1 MQEIISQEVIE
12 TFLNGSDPERFIV
25 GIEYDYRKNKIY
37 KIIQHPERGKIVLE
51 DTFTPFLWAG
61 DLSGFN
67 FYNGS
72 KEKQKKKMAEYGILS
87 TKLET
92 MGNDRL

>member
-72 KEKQKKKMAEYGILS
+72 KELQKKKMGQ
-87 TKLET
+87 
-92 MGNDRL
+92 